1 MEILINNKWMPYKE
15 YLIYKEKL
23 DREEKKILKKNGLGW
38 LLKFLQKSKSSLI
51 LKHFL
56 FSIYLY
62 QTLLQF

>member
-38 LLKFLQKSKSSLI
+38 LLKFLQKSKL
-51 LKHFL
+51 
-56 FSIYLY
+56 
-62 QTLLQF
+62 